1 MLYLYERTLKGTN
14 MKNILA
20 ENLLRFGVK
29 NLSEADRQK
38 VQEQFEPGET
48 QETYEAVPLTIS
60 VPGIKDANGQWQFAK
75 DSIAMFV
82 AVNDT
87 KSLERFTGI
96 TKLDF
101 AGTATIPVKSTKNPN
116 GDLSGKFATYNQQA
130 LVKYLTSN
138 AGKTLRADARNKSI
152 LVSLTNTSNKTEEL
166 PASNVKFEWYDIKAP
181 RQLQPK

>member
-1 MLYLYERTLKGTN
+1 

-29 NLSEADRQK
+29 NLSEADKQK
-38 VQEQFEPGET
+38 VQEQFKPGQT
-48 QETYEAVPLTIS
+48 QETYEFVPLTIY
-60 VPGIKDANGQWQFAK
+60 VPGYKDQNGQWQFAK
-75 DSIAMFV
+75 DSIAMVV

-101 AGTATIPVKSTKNPN
+101 VGTATIPVKSTKNPN
-116 GDLSGKFATYNQQA
+116 GDLSGKFTTFNQPA

-138 AGKTLRADARNKSI
+138 AGKTLPSGDKSI
-152 LVSLTNTSNKTEEL
+152 LVSLTNTSNATEPL
-166 PASNVKFEWYDIKAP
+166 PASKTSFVWYDPKAP
-181 RQLQPK
+181 RQVQPK